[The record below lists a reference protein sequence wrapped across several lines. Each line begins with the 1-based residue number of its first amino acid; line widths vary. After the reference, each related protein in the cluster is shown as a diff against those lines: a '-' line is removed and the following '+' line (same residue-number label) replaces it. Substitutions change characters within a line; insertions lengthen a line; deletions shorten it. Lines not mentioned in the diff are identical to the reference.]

1 MDGPSERE
9 RLDEIFRAC
18 YGRLVITGYA
28 LTGNITEAQDVV
40 AEARRSCAGSR
51 IGRRCSRPTA
61 RRHGCGPFYGTLFAG
76 DGEGPGSW
84 SPCCASPAGAPV
96 AEPELSPDRVAVMA
110 AIGRL
115 PAAQRDTVALFYIAD
130 LPVNEIAAT
139 LGVPVGTVKARLSR
153 ARAALS
159 LDLKDTVS

>member
-40 AEARRSCAGSR
+40 AEAFMRGVAHRSTLLAADSPEAWLRTVLRNVVRRRWRRSRQLVALLRQS
-51 IGRRCSRPTA
+51 A
-61 RRHGCGPFYGTLFAG
+61 
-76 DGEGPGSW
+76 
-84 SPCCASPAGAPV
+84 AGAPV